1 MLCVV
6 FKNNIYREQTNSF
19 SSAISLALKVSAAV
33 LLLSAVQDILVQAT
47 ELNLTYF
54 ADFVLAEAVLRDH
67 LVEVIVDLVVVV
79 HELVAAR
86 LQVCDYLAL
95 LDQALRNLLFVL
107 ALFLDQLLILNS
119 NTLNL
124 RFKFDFLLQFMLQ
137 RLLEPLNLL
146 DVLHKLRH
154 F

>member
-1 MLCVV
+1 M
-6 FKNNIYREQTNSF
+6 
-19 SSAISLALKVSAAV
+19 
-33 LLLSAVQDILVQAT
+33 
-47 ELNLTYF
+47 
-54 ADFVLAEAVLRDH
+54 RDH

-107 ALFLDQLLILNS
+107 ALLLDQLLILNS
-119 NTLNL
+119 NPLNL
-124 RFKFDFLLQFMLQ
+124 RLKFDFLLQLMLQ

-146 DVLHKLRH
+146 DILHKLRH